1 MQSILKCLNTPNP
14 VDIPLKIGGFGVSCE
29 KVWVQINVKN
39 ASEAQQAKAKE
50 NQGT

>member
-1 MQSILKCLNTPNP
+1 MVLETHVK
-14 VDIPLKIGGFGVSCE
+14 

-50 NQGT
+50 KQGTW